1 MLPDS
6 TNKVGVLI
14 ETVAN
19 DGAITQT
26 TAQLTVLGDTAKKTS
41 ATSVSAFESFNKSLK
56 SVGQQMTEVGRSMTT
71 YITLPVVGIAAASTK
86 MAMDFQQSMELLHT
100 NAGVPQDQ
108 IARLSNQILDLAGAV
123 GFSPNSLAL
132 AMFHISTA
140 GQGIFTT
147 AQQLDQLKVAAEGAA
162 IGQANLD
169 DTTYALTSTLAANVK
184 GAQDYQQT
192 MGTLLGVVQAGDM
205 HLSDLNEV
213 IGTGLMG
220 TLSTFGVSLQSAG
233 AALADFGDLGEKG
246 AAAGTRLRMMLT
258 LMASPSQAAAKI
270 LGDLGLTTDEVNTA
284 TGTMNEVFA
293 KTGLTTTRLADDLRG
308 PNGIYT
314 AVTDLKTSLEKA
326 GLSASQT
333 DAVLSKAFGGGRTD
347 AALLQLL
354 NTTDRLDLKY
364 QQIGTDAGNFSD
376 NWVAQQQTMKE
387 QWDKAWSGIQ
397 ADMIR
402 LGDAVMP
409 TVAHAMTEIGK
420 AVSNVADWFERL
432 SPQNKQMVID
442 MAMVAAAA
450 GPVLLIFG
458 SMAKSLS
465 SILTLTNTVGSGIL
479 GVGKLLGGLGAIG
492 GEGAIAG
499 GLAEGGA
506 AAGGLVAALGPVALG
521 IGAVGLAAGG
531 AYLLVKHFT
540 DANDGLSNDLKAKV
554 SPEVKFYDKTAK
566 ELGYTLTGTASK
578 VNVLTLAQTAQKD
591 SANMLKDA
599 QGQLKTSQEK
609 NKSAQEALTKAVK
622 DGKTS
627 EGDYVDALHNAVTAA
642 LDLKIKEGNL
652 ADAEKVWTKNKY
664 DFRDAQNAVTAALKG
679 TLGVIAEFGPKAL
692 NQVKSID
699 TLQAHLSTVVKSF
712 SSLVVNIQNQAPKL
726 IEALQGGKGSLGNAV
741 NNLQKASSSIDLHLS
756 SAASSAKT
764 IQNSGIS
771 IQGGSLQ
778 GHASG
783 STYAPGG
790 LTVVGEQG
798 PELVSM
804 PTGSKVYPARQSA
817 RMMGGNNITIN
828 QTNNNYSQFDQT
840 TANRLLGWQLANA
853 IG

>member
-26 TAQLTVLGDTAKKTS
+26 TAQLTVLGDTAKKAG

-56 SVGQQMTEVGRSMTT
+56 SVGQQMSDVGRSMTGA
-71 YITLPVVGIAAASTK
+71 ITLPIVGIGYEAIKSAVS
-86 MAMDFQQSMELLHT
+86 FQQAMTYVRTDAGDTTDNIAQLSQQVLELAK
-100 NAGVPQDQ
+100 NSQ
-108 IARLSNQILDLAGAV
+108 
-123 GFSPNSLAL
+123 FSPDELANGLYHLASLGLRGADAINAL
-132 AMFHISTA
+132 N
-140 GQGIFTT
+140 T
-147 AQQLDQLKVAAEGAA
+147 AQQMAAVGGADLESTASALGAA
-162 IGQANLD
+162 LVTGI
-169 DTTYALTSTLAANVK
+169 K
-184 GAQDYQQT
+184 GVQDYTSAAGVLDATIGAGNMRMQDLVNA
-192 MGTLLGVVQAGDM
+192 MGTGVLPVFKNAG
-205 HLSDLNEV
+205 LNITE
-213 IGTGLMG
+213 
-220 TLSTFGVSLQSAG
+220 FG
-233 AALADFGDLGEKG
+233 AALATLTDNGQQAD
-246 AAAGTRLRMMLT
+246 AAATHLRMT
-258 LMASPSQAAAKI
+258 ISLMEAPSKAAAKAMENI
-270 LGDLGLTTDEVNTA
+270 GMTANQLGMDMQTKGLVPA
-284 TGTMNEVFA
+284 
-293 KTGLTTTRLADDLRG
+293 LTDLRQHLIDTYG
-308 PNGIYT
+308 TT
-314 AVTDLKTSLEKA
+314 AEGKQKMAAALTEM
-326 GLSASQT
+326 
-333 DAVLSKAFGGGRTD
+333 FGGGRSSSAIQTLID
-347 AALLQLL
+347 QIG
-354 NTTDRLDLKY
+354 RVQQKE
-364 QQIGTDAGNFSD
+364 QQIGAQSGEFATKYAE
-376 NWVAQQQTMKE
+376 QQQTAAAQFKT
-387 QWDKAWSGIQ
+387 AWSTVQVDLIQ
-397 ADMIR
+397 

-420 AVSNVADWFERL
+420 AVSNVADWFQRL

-442 MAMVAAAA
+442 LAMVAAAA

-692 NQVKSID
+692 DQVKSID